1 MGEPNFVIMCQQMRV
16 IVMTGGNVSDVIPDS
31 AFWDDYYEN
40 LHAAYNSLRDTF
52 KSSGLSQDELAARLG
67 VNKSVISR
75 RLNGS
80 DNLTIKTLS
89 QMGTAMG
96 CRLITTYQPYALSG
110 TCNYFYP
117 TPVHV
122 TEASAPVNTAT
133 MTMALSPNTYAGTVG
148 NYESFSGS
156 TTGSLSTNVGIY
168 ANPMIGPVA
177 TEEAA

>member
-1 MGEPNFVIMCQQMRV
+1 MRV
-16 IVMTGGNVSDVIPDS
+16 IAMTGGNISDVIPDS
-31 AFWDDYYEN
+31 VFWDDYYEN

-52 KSSGLSQDELAARLG
+52 KSSGLSQDEIASRLG

-80 DNLTIKTLS
+80 ENLTIKTLS

-96 CRLITTYQPYALSG
+96 CRLITTYQPYALAG

-122 TEASAPVNTAT
+122 TEASIPVNTAT
-133 MTMALSPNTYAGTVG
+133 MTVSTNTYGGGTTG

-156 TTGSLSTNVGIY
+156 LGTGSLSISVGTF
-168 ANPMIGPVA
+168 ANTAIGSMV
-177 TEEAA
+177 TEDAA

>member
-1 MGEPNFVIMCQQMRV
+1 
-16 IVMTGGNVSDVIPDS
+16 MTDGNMPHSIPVSV
-31 AFWDDYYEN
+31 FWDDYYEN

-52 KSSGLSQDELAARLG
+52 KSSGLSQDELASRLG

-80 DNLTIKTLS
+80 ENLTIKTLS
-89 QMGTAMG
+89 QMGTAME

-110 TCNYFYP
+110 TCNFFYP

-122 TEASAPVNTAT
+122 AGASIPANTAT
-133 MTMALSPNTYAGTVG
+133 TTLSPNTSGGTIG

-156 TTGSLSTNVGIY
+156 LGTGSLATSVGTY
-168 ANPMIGPVA
+168 ANTVVGPAVTADA
-177 TEEAA
+177 T